1 MAKADP
7 PRVAVIGAGPVGV
20 EAALY
25 AKAAGCP
32 VAVYDRGQVG
42 EHLLR
47 WGHAR
52 MFTPFGMNTT
62 PLGMQTLRQER
73 KAKDVPADA
82 DLLTG
87 RQFREAYLL
96 PLAESEAMLESMHP
110 QHAVLAVARAGSVK
124 KSEPDDGRRPFRL
137 LLRGANGV
145 ERIDT
150 ADVVLDCTGTFN
162 TPNWLGDGNLP
173 AVGELAARP
182 HVAHGLEDVLGERR
196 AHYAGKS
203 IALVGDGYSA
213 AATVVQLAA
222 LAEEHADTWVFW
234 ITSAPR
240 GAPLPRIASDP
251 LKERDRL
258 AVKANSLATR
268 CDANLEFHPQTLL
281 DEVVCH
287 GPEQGFRISGRSA
300 GKPVTWE
307 VERVIGCV
315 GHRSDL
321 RLTTGLKVDEPAGR
335 PETREPG
342 YYLLG
347 AKSWGRDSG
356 FLLRDGHE
364 QVRRVFAQVT
374 GNPKLDLYGAKRVA

>member
-1 MAKADP
+1 MAKAEP

-25 AKAAGCP
+25 ATAAGCR
-32 VAVYDRGQVG
+32 VVVYDRGQVG

-62 PLGMQTLRQER
+62 PLGLQTLRHER
-73 KAKDVPADA
+73 RSRDVPGDA

-87 RQFREAYLL
+87 REFREAYLA
-96 PLAESEAMLESMHP
+96 PLAESEALLEAMHP
-110 QHAVLAVARAGSVK
+110 QHAVLNVGRAGSPK

-137 LLRGANGV
+137 LVRAVNGP

-150 ADVVLDCTGTFN
+150 ADAVLDCTGTFN
-162 TPNWLGDGNLP
+162 TPNWLGDGNIP

-203 IALVGDGYSA
+203 IALVGDGYAA
-213 AATVVQLAA
+213 AATVGQLAA
-222 LAEEHADTWVFW
+222 LAADHPEMWVFW
-234 ITSAPR
+234 LTNGAR
-240 GAPLPRIASDP
+240 GAPLPRVPNDP

-268 CDANLEFHPQTLL
+268 GDGNLEFHPQTLL

-287 GPEQGFRISGRSA
+287 GPDQGFRLTGRSA

-307 VERVIGCV
+307 VERVIACV
-315 GHRSDL
+315 GHRPDL
-321 RLTTGLKVDEPAGR
+321 RLTAGLKVDEPAGR
-335 PETREPG
+335 PETSEPG

-347 AKSWGRDSG
+347 AKSYGRDPG
-356 FLLRDGHE
+356 FLLRNGHD
-364 QVRRVFAQVT
+364 QIRRVFAQLL
-374 GNPKLDLYGAKRVA
+374 GNPRLDLYAARKAG

>member
-1 MAKADP
+1 MAKAEP

-20 EAALY
+20 EAALH
-25 AKAAGCP
+25 AKAAGCR
-32 VAVYDRGQVG
+32 VSVYDRGQVG

-62 PLGMQTLRQER
+62 PLGLQTLRQER
-73 KAKDVPADA
+73 RAKDVPADT

-87 RQFREAYLL
+87 RQFREAYLA
-96 PLAESEAMLESMHP
+96 PLAESETLLEAMNP
-110 QHAVLAVARAGSVK
+110 QHAVLAIGRAGSIK

-137 LLRGANGV
+137 LLRGANGA

-150 ADVVLDCTGTFN
+150 ADAVLDCTGTFN

-182 HVAHGLEDVLGERR
+182 HIAHGLEDVSGERR
-196 AHYAGKS
+196 PHYAGKS
-203 IALVGDGYSA
+203 IAVVGDGYTA
-213 AATVVQLAA
+213 AATVSELVA
-222 LAEEHADTWVFW
+222 LAESHAETWVFW
-234 ITSAPR
+234 LTNGAR
-240 GAPLPRIASDP
+240 GAPLARVPNDP

-287 GPEQGFRISGRSA
+287 GPEQGFRVSGRSA
-300 GKPVTWE
+300 AKPVMWE
-307 VERVIGCV
+307 VERLIACV
-315 GHRSDL
+315 GYRADL
-321 RLTTGLKVDEPAGR
+321 RLSTGLKVDEPTGR
-335 PETREPG
+335 PDTREPG
-342 YYLLG
+342 YFLLG
-347 AKSWGRDSG
+347 AKSFGRDSG

-364 QVRRVFAQVT
+364 QVRRVVGLLTGKIEVT
-374 GNPKLDLYGAKRVA
+374 GWRRAA

>member
-1 MAKADP
+1 MAKAEP
-7 PRVAVIGAGPVGV
+7 PRVAVIGTGPVGV
-20 EAALY
+20 EAALA
-25 AKAAGCP
+25 AKAAGCR
-32 VAVYDRGQVG
+32 VSVYDRGQVG

-52 MFTPFGMNTT
+52 MFTPFGLNTT
-62 PLGMQTLRQER
+62 HLGLQTLRQER
-73 KAKDVPADA
+73 RARDVPADA

-87 RQFREAYLL
+87 RQFREAYLV
-96 PLAESEAMLESMHP
+96 PLAESETLLEAMNP
-110 QHAVLAVARAGSVK
+110 QTAVLAIGRAGSVK
-124 KSEPDDGRRPFRL
+124 KSEPDDGRHPFRL
-137 LLRGANGV
+137 LLRGANGA
-145 ERIDT
+145 ERIDS
-150 ADVVLDCTGTFN
+150 ADAVLDCTGTFN

-182 HVAHGLEDVLGERR
+182 HIAHGLEDVLGDRR

-203 IALVGDGYSA
+203 IAVVGDGYTA

-222 LAEEHADTWVFW
+222 LAEEHAETWVFW
-234 ITSAPR
+234 LTNGAR
-240 GAPLPRIASDP
+240 GAPLPRVANDP
-251 LKERDRL
+251 LRERDRL

-287 GPEQGFRISGRSA
+287 GPEQGFRVGGRSA

-307 VERVIGCV
+307 VERVIACV
-315 GHRSDL
+315 GYRADL
-321 RLTTGLKVDEPAGR
+321 RLSTGLKVDEPAGR

-347 AKSWGRDSG
+347 AKSYGRDSG
-356 FLLRDGHE
+356 YLLRDGHE
-364 QVRRVFAQVT
+364 QVRRVVGLLTLQ
-374 GNPKLDLYGAKRVA
+374 AKPDPTWTRRAV

>member
-1 MAKADP
+1 MAKAEP

-20 EAALY
+20 EAALH
-25 AKAAGCP
+25 AKAAGCR
-32 VAVYDRGQVG
+32 VSVYDRGQVG
-42 EHLLR
+42 EHLQR

-62 PLGMQTLRQER
+62 PLGLQTLRHER
-73 KAKDVPADA
+73 RAKDVPADT

-87 RQFREAYLL
+87 RQFRETYLV
-96 PLAESEAMLESMHP
+96 PLAESEVLLESMNP
-110 QHAVLAVARAGSVK
+110 QTAVLAIGRAGSVK
-124 KSEPDDGRRPFRL
+124 KSERDDGPRPFRL
-137 LLRGANGV
+137 LLRAGNGA

-150 ADVVLDCTGTFN
+150 VDAVLDCTGTFN

-173 AVGELAARP
+173 AVGELAARA
-182 HVAHGLEDVLGERR
+182 HVGQGLEDVTGERR

-203 IALVGDGYSA
+203 IAVIGDGYTA
-213 AATVVQLAA
+213 AATVAELAT
-222 LAEEHADTWVFW
+222 LAEAVAETWVFW
-234 ITSAPR
+234 LTNGAR
-240 GAPLPRIASDP
+240 GAPLPRVPNDP

-268 CDANLEFHPQTLL
+268 CDGNLEFHPQTLL

-287 GPEQGFRISGRSA
+287 GPEQGFRLSGRSA
-300 GKPVTWE
+300 GKPMTWE
-307 VERVIGCV
+307 VERVIACV
-315 GHRSDL
+315 GYRSDL
-321 RLTTGLKVDEPAGR
+321 RLSTGLRVDEPTGR

-347 AKSWGRDSG
+347 SKSFGRDSG

-364 QVRRVFAQVT
+364 QVRRVVGLLTGQV
-374 GNPKLDLYGAKRVA
+374 KWDVAGTRRAA